1 MNDPV
6 LHTLRAILADVI
18 GEAWAQDLD
27 ITRDTSFS
35 HDLELESI
43 EFVALAERLQAEYGR
58 SVDFTGWLSDMEL
71 GQIIALRVGDVVE
84 FIESCLSSSKTA

>member
-1 MNDPV
+1 MTDV
-6 LHTLRAILADVI
+6 LHTLQSILREVI

-27 ITRDTSFS
+27 ITRETSFNQ
-35 HDLELESI
+35 DLELESI

-58 SVDFTGWLSDMEL
+58 GVDFTGWLSEMEL
-71 GQIIALRVGDVVE
+71 SQIIALRVGDVVE